1 MLDRDV
7 VQEFLEERFEE
18 NEIQIPKEIKTND
31 LIEAFCLYTEDDYYE
46 WLKDN
51 YKSFFEGLDW
61 NLIKERMEHYKE
73 THKQNFE

>member
-7 VQEFLEERFEE
+7 VREFLEERFEE
-18 NEIQIPKEIKTND
+18 GAIQIPKEIKIED
-31 LIEAFCLYTEDDYYE
+31 LTEAFCLYTEDDYYE

-61 NLIKERMEHYKE
+61 NWIKGRIKHYKQTQKE
-73 THKQNFE
+73 KF

>member
-7 VQEFLEERFEE
+7 VQEFLEERFKEDGT
-18 NEIQIPKEIKTND
+18 QIPKEVKIDD

-51 YKSFFEGLDW
+51 YKSFFESLDW
-61 NLIKERMEHYKE
+61 NWIKERIQHYKQTQKE
-73 THKQNFE
+73 KF

>member
-7 VQEFLEERFEE
+7 VREFLEEKFEE
-18 NEIQIPKEIKTND
+18 DKIQIPKEIKIANLT
-31 LIEAFCLYTEDDYYE
+31 EAFCLYTEDDYYE

-61 NLIKERMEHYKE
+61 NWIKERIKHYKE
-73 THKQNFE
+73 TYKENFE